1 MSRGLILGQLDRDL
15 ACAVAVGLVESPRVA
30 ANPDA
35 VTVHDAHMR
44 PLGTVRG
51 WLDGD
56 DPLDVATREYLQARR
71 DANQTT
77 TPRPGQPPWMA
88 AAAIRT
94 RDAANQC
101 ARAARTRARDLLTQR
116 GTFAQARAA
125 GLKVIDLA

>member
-15 ACAVAVGLVESPRVA
+15 ACAIALGLVESPRVA

-35 VTVHDAHMR
+35 ITVHDGAMR

-56 DPLDVATREYLQARR
+56 DPLDGATRDYLQARCE
-71 DANQTT
+71 AYATT

-88 AAAIRT
+88 AAAVRT
-94 RDAANQC
+94 RDGANQ
-101 ARAARTRARDLLTQR
+101 RARTARELARDLLTQR
-116 GTFAQARAA
+116 GTFTQARAA
-125 GLKVIDLA
+125 GLKAIDLG